1 LFLGIDLGTSS
12 VKAVIADD
20 EDRVVAH
27 ATVPLAVERP
37 QPLWSEQ
44 DPEAWWRATC
54 EALDGLAQ
62 RNGRELAGVRGIGL
76 SGQMHG
82 ATLLDAADRVLR
94 PAILWNDGR
103 SGEACRELERRAPD
117 LHAITG
123 NLAMPGFTAPKLVW
137 VAQHEPELF
146 ARVAK
151 VLLPKDYL
159 RLRLSGDHASEMSD
173 ASGTLWLDVA
183 ERRWSPAML
192 EATRLEQSAMPR
204 LHEGSEPTGELR
216 GELARRWGMQPGV
229 VIAGG
234 GGDQAA
240 GAIGVGVVEPGQALL
255 ALGTSG
261 VLFVAGDRY
270 APNPG
275 EAVHAFCH
283 CLPGRWHQMSVILSA
298 ASCLSWVS
306 ALTGARDEAA
316 LLSEIDAVERAKS
329 DAAGPVFL
337 PYLSGERTP
346 HNDPH
351 AKGVFFGL
359 SHDHGRAELGRAV
372 LEGVAFALADGQ
384 AALLAG
390 GSDIGEVA
398 VIGGGARSGTWGRIL
413 ASVLGRPLHY
423 LAEAEVGPAFGAA
436 RLGRMA
442 ATGESV
448 AACCAPPP
456 VERVIEPD
464 AELAA
469 RCRPRYALYKQ
480 LYAALREQFP
490 SLDPAPE

>member
-1 LFLGIDLGTSS
+1 MFLGIDLGTSS

-94 PAILWNDGR
+94 PAILW
-103 SGEACRELERRAPD
+103 
-117 LHAITG
+117 

-240 GAIGVGVVEPGQALL
+240 G
-255 ALGTSG
+255 
-261 VLFVAGDRY
+261 
-270 APNPG
+270 
-275 EAVHAFCH
+275 
-283 CLPGRWHQMSVILSA
+283 
-298 ASCLSWVS
+298 
-306 ALTGARDEAA
+306 
-316 LLSEIDAVERAKS
+316 
-329 DAAGPVFL
+329 
-337 PYLSGERTP
+337 
-346 HNDPH
+346 
-351 AKGVFFGL
+351 
-359 SHDHGRAELGRAV
+359 
-372 LEGVAFALADGQ
+372 
-384 AALLAG
+384 
-390 GSDIGEVA
+390 
-398 VIGGGARSGTWGRIL
+398 
-413 ASVLGRPLHY
+413 
-423 LAEAEVGPAFGAA
+423 
-436 RLGRMA
+436 
-442 ATGESV
+442 
-448 AACCAPPP
+448 
-456 VERVIEPD
+456 
-464 AELAA
+464 
-469 RCRPRYALYKQ
+469 
-480 LYAALREQFP
+480 
-490 SLDPAPE
+490 